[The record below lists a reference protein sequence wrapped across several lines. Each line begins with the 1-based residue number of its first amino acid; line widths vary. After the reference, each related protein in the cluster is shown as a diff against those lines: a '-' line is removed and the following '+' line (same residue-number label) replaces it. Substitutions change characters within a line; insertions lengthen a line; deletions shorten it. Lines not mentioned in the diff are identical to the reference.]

1 MDLND
6 DDEDEPTGPS
16 TLSIFHEDILLAIL
30 SYVADV
36 PFEKVD
42 SVAGEKERG
51 RTRFYVM
58 AMLRSLCNSNLNSS
72 PAPLT
77 TLSLVLLSC
86 PPTLGPEY
94 KGLGAIST
102 HSTLT
107 HTLPLVS
114 KQFHK
119 LTQNHDLY
127 WKNALLRLVHK
138 EPSLWAEGMNRV
150 IFDAEC
156 DEIRDEI
163 AKRLIFN
170 ETGRRKR
177 GKNDQHDYRPPH
189 TMFESKFSS
198 SPSRRIVESSTDSK
212 ISSTTD
218 KALLDQACMAMEY
231 QPLHHHPNT
240 AMSSGVYQ
248 CIYRSIVTKHLRYQG
263 PVFIMGS
270 SVRLGSPYGLHFFEP
285 RYRVLISEVM
295 QRWPVSARRGERI
308 HPLLPGIYPPTSHRV
323 VDDDIKLSILNVLEN
338 KESLLNVYHMP
349 TFIHAHRN
357 LQANNPAAI
366 VQVQICAIAP
376 NGSADVLLKPIAYIK
391 IERIWERESGTGGL
405 YEAQGLRMSEEEST
419 RYESWCEQGSYGRG
433 DGRGWR
439 LQLPIP

>member
-1 MDLND
+1 M
-6 DDEDEPTGPS
+6 
-16 TLSIFHEDILLAIL
+16 
-30 SYVADV
+30 
-36 PFEKVD
+36 
-42 SVAGEKERG
+42 
-51 RTRFYVM
+51 
-58 AMLRSLCNSNLNSS
+58 
-72 PAPLT
+72 
-77 TLSLVLLSC
+77 
-86 PPTLGPEY
+86 
-94 KGLGAIST
+94 
-102 HSTLT
+102 
-107 HTLPLVS
+107 
-114 KQFHK
+114 
-119 LTQNHDLY
+119 
-127 WKNALLRLVHK
+127 RLVDK

-170 ETGRRKR
+170 NTERRRDKR
-177 GKNDQHDYRPPH
+177 AKNDQRNYPPPL

-198 SPSRRIVESSTDSK
+198 SPSRRTVSESSTDSSSK
-212 ISSTTD
+212 ASSTTD
-218 KALLDQACMAMEY
+218 NEDLLEQACTAMEY
-231 QPLHHHPNT
+231 KPLHHHHNT
-240 AMSSGVYQ
+240 PSGVYQ
-248 CIYRSIVTKHLRYQG
+248 CIYRSIVVKHLRYQG

-323 VDDDIKLSILNVLEN
+323 VDDDIKSSILTLLEN
-338 KESLLNVYHMP
+338 KESLLNDYHMP

-357 LQANNPAAI
+357 LQANNPAVI

-391 IERIWERESGTGGL
+391 IEKIWERESGTGGL
-405 YEAQGLRMSEEEST
+405 YEARGIRMSEEEST